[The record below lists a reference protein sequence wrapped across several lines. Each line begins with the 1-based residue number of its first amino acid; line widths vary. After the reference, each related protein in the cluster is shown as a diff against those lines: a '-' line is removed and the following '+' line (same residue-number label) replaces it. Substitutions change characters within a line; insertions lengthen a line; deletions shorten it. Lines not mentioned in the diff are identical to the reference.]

1 MRRRDFIALL
11 GGAAVGWPLS
21 GNTQQPATPVI
32 GFLNGQSPEPWAH
45 LTAAFRRGLSE
56 GGYTEGR
63 NLTIEF
69 RFAQDRPDRLPGLA
83 TDLIKHQVQLIV
95 TSGGEVAAR
104 AVMAATSTVPII
116 ATFGGDPVES
126 GFVVSINR
134 PGRNVT
140 GVSLFNVELVAKQL
154 EMLHQA
160 LPGVTEMS
168 VLANGTNPN
177 TKRMLRAAEAAAPA
191 LGVNMLTFT
200 AATDSEI
207 DNAFAALSQKP
218 ASALVVFPDPLFN
231 ARRRQLVALATQ
243 HRIPTMFF
251 RREFPLI
258 GGLMSYASD
267 QVEDYRQLGVYAAK
281 ILSGTKPAE
290 MPIMQPS
297 KLELVINLNTAKA
310 LGITVPPALLART
323 DEIIE

>member
-1 MRRRDFIALL
+1 
-11 GGAAVGWPLS
+11 
-21 GNTQQPATPVI
+21 
-32 GFLNGQSPEPWAH
+32 
-45 LTAAFRRGLSE
+45 LSE
-56 GGYTEGR
+56 GGYAVGR

-83 TDLIKHQVQLIV
+83 ADLIKHQVQLIV

-104 AVMAATSTVPII
+104 AAMAATSTVPII

-160 LPGVTEMS
+160 LPGVMEVS

-191 LGVNMLTFT
+191 LGVNLLTFA

-207 DNAFAALSQKP
+207 DNAFAALSQQP
-218 ASALVVFPDPLFN
+218 ASALVVLPDPLFN
-231 ARRRQLVALATQ
+231 AKRRQLVALATQ

-251 RREFPLI
+251 RREFPLV

-267 QVEDYRQLGVYAAK
+267 QVDANSPTSCTSWR
-281 ILSGTKPAE
+281 
-290 MPIMQPS
+290 
-297 KLELVINLNTAKA
+297 
-310 LGITVPPALLART
+310 R
-323 DEIIE
+323 